1 VQREVAFKVKVRY
14 RGEVFEFNEPMS
26 VNKLLKKFSL
36 TRGEAVVVRNGTI
49 TTEDELLLPD
59 DDVRIINTVSG
70 G

>member
-1 VQREVAFKVKVRY
+1 MRVKVRY
-14 RGEVFEFNEPMS
+14 RGEVFEFNESMS

-36 TRGEAVVVRNGTI
+36 TKGEAVVVRNGI
-49 TTEDELLLPD
+49 VATEDELLLPN